1 MVPINAISPGSH
13 VRPLEEGQIIADVSS
28 DEAFEGYWNRPDADA
43 KSLREGW
50 YFTGDTGYFDSNG
63 DLFVTGRVDDMI
75 NTGGENVSP
84 AEIENLLSLHPKVE
98 EVAVVG
104 LPDEQWGQI
113 IAAYIKAREPI
124 DEKELDKRPRRY
136 LFIDEIP
143 KSPVG
148 KILKRMLRASPNSQD
163 SSTTT
168 NP

>member
-1 MVPINAISPGSH
+1 M
-13 VRPLEEGQIIADVSS
+13 
-28 DEAFEGYWNRPDADA
+28 
-43 KSLREGW
+43 
-50 YFTGDTGYFDSNG
+50 
-63 DLFVTGRVDDMI
+63 
-75 NTGGENVSP
+75 
-84 AEIENLLSLHPKVE
+84 
-98 EVAVVG
+98 VG

-124 DEKELDKRPRRY
+124 DEKELDKHCLASSLASFKRPRRY